1 MWVNHV
7 TKQHTIAYLKLLQ
20 QVHNHSAVKLYSK
33 SIKTDNV
40 ASLFLCPKIIRGSY
54 YKLGGMSNK
63 SNNIIKCVS
72 LFQCL
77 MLLNA
82 FVNCMQTPN
91 ANPIV
96 MNVEKN
102 KSSTLSHSLQ
112 SHENVMRTDE
122 LVVTL

>member
-1 MWVNHV
+1 M
-7 TKQHTIAYLKLLQ
+7 
-20 QVHNHSAVKLYSK
+20 KLYPK

-54 YKLGGMSNK
+54 YITLGGMSNK

-72 LFQCL
+72 LFQCA

-102 KSSTLSHSLQ
+102 KSSTLSHSVQ
-112 SHENVMRTDE
+112 SHENVMMS
-122 LVVTL
+122 